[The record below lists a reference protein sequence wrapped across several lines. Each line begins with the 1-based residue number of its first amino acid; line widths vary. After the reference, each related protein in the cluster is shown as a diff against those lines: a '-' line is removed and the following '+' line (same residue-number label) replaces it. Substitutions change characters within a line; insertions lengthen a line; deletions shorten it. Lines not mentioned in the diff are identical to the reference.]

1 MEKAWYQAWQDLPQ
15 EQIQQWILAIP
26 NHIQEIRRLEGGNE
40 YKEGVQGFRRS
51 WAGHRVKGKLSALR
65 FVDRRKPQAS
75 NSQDS
80 SDDELLDAID
90 DVDDVDHEESEEE

>member
-1 MEKAWYQAWQDLPQ
+1 MSITLFYSLYGFSGYSSLRKSRWKSKPSSKPLPSSP
-15 EQIQQWILAIP
+15 AP
-26 NHIQEIRRLEGGNE
+26 PSSSCTKRC
-40 YKEGVQGFRRS
+40 